1 MRQRSFRNGNRAFT
15 GLLLV
20 GIGAALFLRNM
31 NFPFLPDI
39 LFSWPMILVVLGI
52 YSGFRH
58 QFRNNSWLI
67 LIGLGGFFMV
77 DEFIPGISHQPFFW
91 PMAII
96 TLGLI
101 FLIRPHRSQWPSN
114 FQNQSTAESFA
125 QVADTDSTNG
135 NPQDFLQISSVFSG
149 VNRRVLSKNFK
160 GGNISC
166 VFGGAEIDFLQADI
180 QGIVVLKIE
189 AVFGGT
195 KLMVPPDWIVV
206 SDIEGIFHGMDDK
219 RMQQQVGNVDTG
231 KTLLLKGSC
240 VFAGIEIK
248 SY

>member
-1 MRQRSFRNGNRAFT
+1 
-15 GLLLV
+15 
-20 GIGAALFLRNM
+20 
-31 NFPFLPDI
+31 
-39 LFSWPMILVVLGI
+39 
-52 YSGFRH
+52 
-58 QFRNNSWLI
+58 
-67 LIGLGGFFMV
+67 MV

-96 TLGLI
+96 ALGLI
-101 FLIRPHRSQWPSN
+101 FLLRPARSNWKYN
-114 FQNQSTAESFA
+114 FQNQGTDESLEH
-125 QVADTDSTNG
+125 VADPDPANG
-135 NPQDFLQISSVFSG
+135 NPQDFLTINSVFSG

-206 SDIEGIFHGMDDK
+206 SEIEGIFHGLDDK
-219 RMQQQVGNVDTG
+219 RMQQQAANVDTG